1 MIVNGVNAGR
11 RLYGGKFDLSNVW
24 AKRSDVL
31 SSQDSTQQKG
41 FSADRN
47 DRFVFLLSYS
57 PDSVNE
63 NQLLFEVAKYNFTTY
78 MARNFDISSKTSRG
92 CIACR

>member
-1 MIVNGVNAGR
+1 MNQVIAQYPNSRLSEMAGMIVNGVNAGR

-47 DRFVFLLSYS
+47 DRLSSCS
-57 PDSVNE
+57 PTVQIPS
-63 NQLLFEVAKYNFTTY
+63 T
-78 MARNFDISSKTSRG
+78 KTSCSSR
-92 CIACR
+92 